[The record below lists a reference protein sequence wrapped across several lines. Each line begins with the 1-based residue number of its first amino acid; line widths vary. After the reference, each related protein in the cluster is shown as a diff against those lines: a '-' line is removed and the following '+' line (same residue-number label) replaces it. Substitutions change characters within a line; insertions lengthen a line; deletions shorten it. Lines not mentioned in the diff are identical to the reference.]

1 MRSYFKLEFI
11 HFFYNKKN
19 IAVYVILLFSS
30 CFYAMVVA
38 PSYDPIEKVDK
49 QEMEARYLTRKD
61 FLISVN
67 KNRPRH
73 PAIASAM
80 RTYPHWNTHEKARM
94 DALAENDL
102 KKYARATAK
111 WYTFSDGMIYKGGET
126 LFYHPRYYT
135 YGNHYAREDGHFAYL
150 SAASRYGGYAEG
162 DYALSIDVFEERTA
176 LQTWQRLLQSYLPF
190 ILIVSCILLTV
201 DIVLKDRRNP
211 TLLRG
216 FPMSP
221 WRRLLVK
228 GAVAFFGSVL
238 AFLPLSVGLFMI
250 GLKHGF
256 GSFDLPVPI
265 YSHIDKT
272 FSLISLGEFLLQNMA
287 FILLWFIL
295 IITLLLLTSIVL
307 RNEFANL
314 FVGCAVVIAEF
325 TYYTRGIGF
334 IRDVEWYPTSFIQV
348 GQVLSGYRN
357 YVYESHTLT
366 LQNGAFVLGVCV
378 CIGLLATFIISNRRQ
393 FKQL

>member
-1 MRSYFKLEFI
+1 MLNYFKFEFL

-19 IAVYVILLFSS
+19 IAVYVILLFFS
-30 CFYAMVVA
+30 FYYAMTAA
-38 PSYDPIEKVDK
+38 PSYDPIEKVDA
-49 QEMEARYLTRKD
+49 QEMEARYLTKEE
-61 FLISVN
+61 FLNSVDMT
-67 KNRPRH
+67 REMH
-73 PAIASAM
+73 PLTAYAVQ
-80 RTYPHWNTHEKARM
+80 TYPEWNRFEKERL
-94 DALAENDL
+94 DALAKNDL
-102 KKYARATAK
+102 KAYAEATSG
-111 WYTFSDGMIYKGGET
+111 WYTYSDWMIYAGGDM

-190 ILIVSCILLTV
+190 ILIVSCILLTA

-221 WRRLLVK
+221 WRKLLAK
-228 GAVAFFGSVL
+228 GGVALFGSIL
-238 AFLPLSVGLFMI
+238 AFLPLSAGLLII
-250 GLKHGF
+250 GMKHGF

-265 YSHIDKT
+265 YSHDDKT
-272 FSLISLGEFLLQNMA
+272 FSLISLGEFIFQNTA
-287 FILLWFIL
+287 FIILWFML
-295 IITLLLLTSIVL
+295 IISLLLLTSILL

-314 FVGCAVVIAEF
+314 FIGCAVVFGEF
-325 TYYTRGIGF
+325 MYYTRGIGF
-334 IRDVEWYPTSFIQV
+334 IREVEWYPTSFIQV

-357 YVYESHTLT
+357 YVYESHMLT
-366 LQNGAFVLGVCV
+366 FKNGMLV
-378 CIGLLATFIISNRRQ
+378 IGLCICLALLITFIISNHRK

>member
-1 MRSYFKLEFI
+1 MQSYFKFELL

-19 IAVYVILLFSS
+19 IAVYVILLFFS
-30 CFYAMVVA
+30 CYYAMVVA

-49 QEMEARYLTRKD
+49 MEMEARYLTKEE
-61 FLISVN
+61 FLNTVN
-67 KNRPRH
+67 TENMH
-73 PAIASAM
+73 PSTAYAVM
-80 RTYPHWNTHEKARM
+80 TFPEWNKYEKARL
-94 DALAENDL
+94 DALAENAL
-102 KKYARATAK
+102 KKYAEATSK
-111 WYTFSDGMIYKGGET
+111 WYTYSDGMIYKGGDI

-135 YGNHYAREDGHFAYL
+135 YGNHYAKEDGHFAYL
-150 SAASRYGGYAEG
+150 SAAVRYGGYAEK
-162 DYALSIDVFEERTA
+162 DFNLSIDIFEERTA

-190 ILIVSCILLTV
+190 ILMISCILLTA

-228 GAVAFFGSVL
+228 GSVALFGSIL
-238 AFLPLSVGLFMI
+238 AFLPLSTGLFLI
-250 GLKHGF
+250 GAKHGF

-265 YSHIDKT
+265 YSHMDKS
-272 FSLISLGEFLLQNMA
+272 FSLISLGEFILQSTVLL
-287 FILLWFIL
+287 ILWFML
-295 IITLLLLTSIVL
+295 IISLLLLTSLVL

-314 FVGCAVVIAEF
+314 FVGFAVVIWEF

-334 IRDVEWYPTSFIQV
+334 IREVEWYPTSYIQV

-357 YVYESHTLT
+357 YVYESHSLT
-366 LQNGAFVLGVCV
+366 LGNASLVLSACV
-378 CIGLLATFIISNRRQ
+378 CIILLAVFTISNHSK

>member
-1 MRSYFKLEFI
+1 MRSYFKLEFL

-19 IAVYVILLFSS
+19 IAVYVILLFFS

-38 PSYDPIEKVDK
+38 PSYDPIEKVDQ
-49 QEMEARYLTRKD
+49 QEMEARYLTRHN
-61 FLISVN
+61 FLLSVN
-67 KNRPRH
+67 WERHRH
-73 PAIASAM
+73 PMVTAAV
-80 RTYPHWNTHEKARM
+80 RTFPHWNIYEKARM
-94 DALAENDL
+94 EALAENDL
-102 KKYARATAK
+102 KLYAKATAK
-111 WYTFSDGMIYKGGET
+111 WYTFSDGIIYKGGDT
-126 LFYHPRYYT
+126 QFYHPRYYT
-135 YGNHYAREDGHFAYL
+135 YGNQYAREDGHFAYL

-228 GAVAFFGSVL
+228 GSVALFGSVL
-238 AFLPLSVGLFMI
+238 AFIPLSVGLFII
-250 GLKHGF
+250 GMKHGF

-265 YSHIDKT
+265 YSNIDKT
-272 FSLISLGEFLLQNMA
+272 FSLISLGEFLLQNTA
-287 FILLWFIL
+287 FIILWFIL
-295 IITLLLLTSIVL
+295 IITLLLLTSILL

-314 FVGCAVVIAEF
+314 FVGCAMVIAEF
-325 TYYTRGIGF
+325 AYYTRGIGN
-334 IRDVEWYPTSFIQV
+334 IRDVEWYPTSYIHV

-357 YVYESHTLT
+357 YVYDSKTLT
-366 LQNGAFVLGVCV
+366 LQNGAFALGVCI
-378 CIGLLATFIISNRRQ
+378 CIGLLATFVISNHRK

>member
-1 MRSYFKLEFI
+1 MRSYFKLEFL

-19 IAVYVILLFSS
+19 IAVYVILLFFS

-38 PSYDPIEKVDK
+38 PSYDPIEKVDQ
-49 QEMEARYLTRKD
+49 QEMEARYLTRHN
-61 FLISVN
+61 FLLSVN
-67 KNRPRH
+67 WERHRH
-73 PAIASAM
+73 PMVTAAV
-80 RTYPHWNTHEKARM
+80 RTFPHWNIYEKARM
-94 DALAENDL
+94 EALAENDL
-102 KKYARATAK
+102 KLYAKATAK
-111 WYTFSDGMIYKGGET
+111 WYTFSDGIIYKGGDT
-126 LFYHPRYYT
+126 QFYHPRYYT
-135 YGNHYAREDGHFAYL
+135 YGNQYAREDGHFAYL

-228 GAVAFFGSVL
+228 GSVALFGSVL
-238 AFLPLSVGLFMI
+238 AFIPLSVGLFII
-250 GLKHGF
+250 GMKHGF

-265 YSHIDKT
+265 YSNIDKT
-272 FSLISLGEFLLQNMA
+272 FSLISLGEFLLQNTA
-287 FILLWFIL
+287 FIILWFIL
-295 IITLLLLTSIVL
+295 IITLLLLTSIL
-307 RNEFANL
+307 FRNEFANL
-314 FVGCAVVIAEF
+314 FVGCAMVIAEF
-325 TYYTRGIGF
+325 SYYTRGIGN
-334 IRDVEWYPTSFIQV
+334 IRDVEWYPTSYIQV

-357 YVYESHTLT
+357 YVYDSKTLT
-366 LQNGAFVLGVCV
+366 LQNGALALGVCI
-378 CIGLLATFIISNRRQ
+378 CIGLLATFVISNHRK